1 MTAILISGPASEPV
15 SLVEMKAYLRIDDSN
30 EEALI
35 TSLITAARL
44 HVETH
49 LSIATLTQSWSIFL
63 DDWPSSSQVEIP
75 ISPLISVDLVNLY
88 DEAGAATLL
97 DAENYYIETAS
108 RVPRLVRTGT
118 GIWPK
123 PERKASGIEMQITV
137 GYGPA
142 ADDVPQNLRQAIMI
156 LVAHWFEN
164 RELVSLTDN
173 PIMVPET
180 VSALLHAFRRA
191 RVI

>member
-1 MTAILISGPASEPV
+1 MTAILTSGPSTEPI
-15 SLVEMKAYLRIDDSN
+15 SLAGMKAYLRIDASD

-44 HVETH
+44 HIETH

-63 DDWPSSSQVEIP
+63 DDWPSTSHVDIP
-75 ISPLISVDLVNLY
+75 IAPLISIELVNLY
-88 DEAGAATLL
+88 DEAGVATVL
-97 DAENYYIETAS
+97 DEENYYIDTRS
-108 RVPRLVRTGT
+108 RVPRLLRTGS
-118 GIWPK
+118 GVWLQPD
-123 PERKASGIEMQITV
+123 RKASGIEIQITT

-164 RELVSLTDN
+164 RELVALTDN

-180 VSALLHAFRRA
+180 VSALLHPYRRA